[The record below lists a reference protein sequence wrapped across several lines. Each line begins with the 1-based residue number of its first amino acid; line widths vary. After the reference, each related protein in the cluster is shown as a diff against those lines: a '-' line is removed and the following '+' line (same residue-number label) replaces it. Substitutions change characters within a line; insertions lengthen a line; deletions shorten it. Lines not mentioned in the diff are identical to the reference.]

1 MNVVIVGSGRTGSTL
16 TNALASSG
24 HSVTVIDIDAASA
37 SSLRVDYDGP
47 GRVTVVEGDGTRDS
61 VLEQASI
68 RDADMFASLTGEDSV
83 NGLAALKA
91 KIKYRVMT
99 VIATVWSG
107 DLSSVFESHG
117 VACVNP
123 AMLSTESVMANIPQV
138 LQEQPSG
145 PPTDAG
151 GE

>member
-16 TNALASSG
+16 ASSLASSG
-24 HSVTVIDIDAASA
+24 HSITLIDIDTSSA
-37 SSLRVDYDGP
+37 SLLSASDAGS
-47 GRVTVVEGDGTRDS
+47 GRITIVEGDGTRDAT
-61 VLEQASI
+61 LESAGI
-68 RDADMFASLTGEDSV
+68 RDADMFAALTGDDST

-91 KIKYRVMT
+91 KITYRVMT

-107 DLSSVFESHG
+107 DLSSVFESLG

-123 AMLSTESVMANIPQV
+123 ARLSADTVMTNVPQV
-138 LQEQPSG
+138 LQNQPTGS
-145 PPTDAG
+145 P